1 MMAFTLLFAISIPT
15 QLVAQNKKLIKE
27 AKDGNG
33 EAQAMLS
40 TYYFKG
46 IEGFDRDIEQ
56 AKFWAGKAEES
67 ARNGSWEAQAWLVSR
82 LFHGDQVYR
91 KNLNLALRWADATLN
106 NNNLQGENRK
116 VFVEFRERIVNEI
129 EKEKE
134 SKLEE
139 ERAKLSPS
147 DLAEQII
154 RTIRDFNF
162 NLEKELALFSEEEKL
177 TNTLLSM
184 AKSDERREALLK
196 VYDFLNL
203 VANSYKYGV
212 GLAQG
217 HKGMER
223 GKKEIEL
230 AEQIKKRLNE
240 EGDITFGFLPGQR
253 EDDIVVRSA
262 DERVLGAG
270 TKIRRKNGVLTVNN
284 NGGMTLTMD
293 DGTVF
298 NGYFKEQVNFY
309 GDSNQYGHLEQF
321 ADAKLLLAE
330 EFTPYDG
337 VIQYADGKSDE
348 LNMGKSVT
356 AQVKAAKAAYEA
368 EMKAVKSELA
378 KLSQKYGAATI
389 NSLKTTGA
397 LKVGYSMTMLNDYL
411 KVCNRY
417 RTARV
422 KAENGQD
429 DPLGFYYFEPTVSE
443 VLKYGKTANRVKL
456 GGTRFANEFVLANCM
471 VANGKIAAIYQN
483 TTILAIKDL

>member
-1 MMAFTLLFAISIPT
+1 MRNLKLLFVV
-15 QLVAQNKKLIKE
+15 LVASVFLFPTKMSAQSDTDRMLENVYQMKLQN
-27 AKDGNG
+27 D
-33 EAQAMLS
+33 
-40 TYYFKG
+40 
-46 IEGFDRDIEQ
+46 
-56 AKFWAGKAEES
+56 ES
-67 ARNGSWEAQAWLVSR
+67 
-82 LFHGDQVYR
+82 
-91 KNLNLALRWADATLN
+91 
-106 NNNLQGENRK
+106 LQ
-116 VFVEFRERIVNEI
+116 
-129 EKEKE
+129 
-134 SKLEE
+134 
-139 ERAKLSPS
+139 ERARQFGPTPNDSQKFLLQRLKSQLDNDLEDVCKGLLAKGLTKEQIQSYFAKRQKEDSERGKDPTE
-147 DLAEQII
+147 LAEQII
-154 RTIRDFNF
+154 RTIRDFD
-162 NLEKELALFSEEEKL
+162 LEKELALFSEEEKL

-203 VANSYKYGV
+203 VANSYRYGAE
-212 GLAQG
+212 LAEG
-217 HKGMER
+217 HKGTER
-223 GKKEIEL
+223 GNKEIAL

-337 VIQYADGKSDE
+337 VIQYADGKSDK

-356 AQVKAAKAAYEA
+356 AQVEAAKAAYEA

-429 DPLGFYYFEPTVSE
+429 DPLGFHYFEPTVSE

>member
-1 MMAFTLLFAISIPT
+1 MTKFRFLMMAFTLLFAMSIPT
-15 QLVAQNKKLIKE
+15 QLLAQNKKLIKE
-27 AKDGNG
+27 AKDGSG

-46 IEGFDRDIEQ
+46 IEGLDRDIEQ

-91 KNLNLALRWADATLN
+91 KNLNLALKWADATLN

-154 RTIRDFNF
+154 RTIRDFN
-162 NLEKELALFSEEEKL
+162 LEKELALFSEEEKL

-203 VANSYKYGV
+203 VANSYKYGAE
-212 GLAQG
+212 LAQG

-230 AEQIKKRLNE
+230 AEQIKKRMHE
-240 EGDITFGFLPGQR
+240 EGDKTFGVSPE
-253 EDDIVVRSA
+253 EDVSRL
-262 DERVLGAG
+262 R
-270 TKIRRKNGVLTVNN
+270 KKNGVLSEDGRTF
-284 NGGMTLTMD
+284 TMN
-293 DGTVF
+293 DGTAF
-298 NGYFKEQVNFY
+298 TGYFKEELDLF
-309 GDSNQYGHLEQF
+309 GDSGQYYEVKGNREKVMA
-321 ADAKLLLAE
+321 ADEL
-330 EFTPYDG
+330 TPYHG
-337 VIQYADGKSDE
+337 TIKYANGTTDELRAGKSE
-348 LNMGKSVT
+348 NAKK
-356 AQVKAAKAAYEA
+356 KASKAEYEA
-368 EMKAVKSELA
+368 AMKTSKAEFA
-378 KLSQKYGAATI
+378 KLSKKYGAPI
-389 NSLKTTGA
+389 NNIKSTG
-397 LKVGYSMTMLNDYL
+397 KVNVGYSITMLDEYI
-411 KVCNRY
+411 KVYNKY
-417 RTARV
+417 KSARI

-429 DPLGFYYFEPTVSE
+429 DPLGLHYYQPTVSE
-443 VLKYGKTANRVKL
+443 AITYGKTAKRVKL
-456 GGTRFANEFVLANCM
+456 GGTIFANEIVVGEFM
-471 VANGKIAAIYQN
+471 VVNGKIAAIFRQPY
-483 TTILAIKDL
+483 ILAVKDL

>member
-1 MMAFTLLFAISIPT
+1 
-15 QLVAQNKKLIKE
+15 
-27 AKDGNG
+27 
-33 EAQAMLS
+33 
-40 TYYFKG
+40 
-46 IEGFDRDIEQ
+46 
-56 AKFWAGKAEES
+56 
-67 ARNGSWEAQAWLVSR
+67 
-82 LFHGDQVYR
+82 
-91 KNLNLALRWADATLN
+91 
-106 NNNLQGENRK
+106 
-116 VFVEFRERIVNEI
+116 
-129 EKEKE
+129 
-134 SKLEE
+134 
-139 ERAKLSPS
+139 
-147 DLAEQII
+147 
-154 RTIRDFNF
+154 
-162 NLEKELALFSEEEKL
+162 
-177 TNTLLSM
+177 M
-184 AKSDERREALLK
+184 AKSDERKEALLK

-443 VLKYGKTANRVKL
+443 VLKYGKTSKRMKL

-483 TTILAIKDL
+483 TTLLAIKDL

>member
-1 MMAFTLLFAISIPT
+1 MRKFKLLFVVLMASVFFMPSE
-15 QLVAQNKKLIKE
+15 LFAQ
-27 AKDGNG
+27 
-33 EAQAMLS
+33 S
-40 TYYFKG
+40 
-46 IEGFDRDIEQ
+46 
-56 AKFWAGKAEES
+56 
-67 ARNGSWEAQAWLVSR
+67 
-82 LFHGDQVYR
+82 
-91 KNLNLALRWADATLN
+91 
-106 NNNLQGENRK
+106 
-116 VFVEFRERIVNEI
+116 NE
-129 EKEKE
+129 
-134 SKLEE
+134 LEE
-139 ERAKLSPS
+139 LHSMQEQYRNMKRSFDSEKDNLPPNIVQRRQAQLSELEQNIKTLEQKLNVSGVKTQTPTY
-147 DLAEQII
+147 LGEQII
-154 RTIRDFNF
+154 ETIKNRN
-162 NLEKELALFSEEEKL
+162 ASFSEEENL

-184 AKSDERREALLK
+184 DKSDERKGALLK
-196 VYDFLNL
+196 VYNCLYEF
-203 VANSYKYGV
+203 ANMYFDAAE
-212 GLAQG
+212 AQLGRAG
-217 HKGMER
+217 HKGTER
-223 GKKEIEL
+223 GNKEIAL
-230 AEQIKKRLNE
+230 AEQIKKRMND
-240 EGDITFGFLPGQR
+240 EGDKTFGLLSGQR
-253 EDDIVVRSA
+253 EDDIVVRTA

-270 TKIRRKNGVLTVNN
+270 TKIKRKNGVLTVNN
-284 NGGMTLTMD
+284 DGGMTLTMN

-309 GDSNQYGHLEQF
+309 GDSNQYGHLEHF

-337 VIQYADGKSDE
+337 VIQYADGKSDK

-429 DPLGFYYFEPTVSE
+429 DPLGFHYFEPTVSE

-471 VANGKIAAIYQN
+471 VAKIAAIYQN

>member
-1 MMAFTLLFAISIPT
+1 MRKFKLLFVV
-15 QLVAQNKKLIKE
+15 LVASIFFMPSELF
-27 AKDGNG
+27 
-33 EAQAMLS
+33 AQS
-40 TYYFKG
+40 
-46 IEGFDRDIEQ
+46 
-56 AKFWAGKAEES
+56 
-67 ARNGSWEAQAWLVSR
+67 
-82 LFHGDQVYR
+82 
-91 KNLNLALRWADATLN
+91 
-106 NNNLQGENRK
+106 
-116 VFVEFRERIVNEI
+116 NE
-129 EKEKE
+129 
-134 SKLEE
+134 LEE
-139 ERAKLSPS
+139 LHSMQEQYRNMKRSFDSEKDNLPPNIVQRRQAQLSEMEQNIKALEQKLNANGVETQTPTF
-147 DLAEQII
+147 LGEQILA
-154 RTIRDFNF
+154 TIKNP
-162 NLEKELALFSEEEKL
+162 NASFSEEENMI
-177 TNTLLSM
+177 NTLLSLD
-184 AKSDERREALLK
+184 KSDERKSALLN
-196 VYDFLNL
+196 VY
-203 VANSYKYGV
+203 NSLIEYSSAIFDSSMLGFK
-212 GLAQG
+212 G
-217 HKGMER
+217 HKGTER
-223 GKKEIEL
+223 GNKEIAL
-230 AEQIKKRLNE
+230 AEQIKKSMND
-240 EGDITFGFLPGQR
+240 EGDKTFGLLPGQR
-253 EDDIVVRSA
+253 EVDIVVRTA

-270 TKIRRKNGVLTVNN
+270 TKLRRKNGVLTVNN
-284 NGGMTLTMD
+284 DGGMTLTMN

-309 GDSNQYGHLEQF
+309 GDSNQYGHLEHF

-337 VIQYADGKSDE
+337 VIQYADGKSDK

-429 DPLGFYYFEPTVSE
+429 DPLGFHYFEPTVSE
-443 VLKYGKTANRVKL
+443 VLKYGKTSKRMKL

>member
-1 MMAFTLLFAISIPT
+1 MGCRRPEREYGGVCAFFFT
-15 QLVAQNKKLIKE
+15 QLVSADSPIEEVVKSNSYKPINYRIMRKFKLLFVVLVASIFFMPSELFAQ
-27 AKDGNG
+27 
-33 EAQAMLS
+33 S
-40 TYYFKG
+40 
-46 IEGFDRDIEQ
+46 
-56 AKFWAGKAEES
+56 
-67 ARNGSWEAQAWLVSR
+67 
-82 LFHGDQVYR
+82 
-91 KNLNLALRWADATLN
+91 
-106 NNNLQGENRK
+106 
-116 VFVEFRERIVNEI
+116 NE
-129 EKEKE
+129 
-134 SKLEE
+134 LEE
-139 ERAKLSPS
+139 LHSMQEQYRNMKRSFNSEKDNLPPNIVQRRQAQLSEMEQNIKALEQKLNANGVETQTPTF
-147 DLAEQII
+147 LGEQILA
-154 RTIRDFNF
+154 TIKNP
-162 NLEKELALFSEEEKL
+162 NASFSEEENII
-177 TNTLLSM
+177 NTLLSLD
-184 AKSDERREALLK
+184 KSDERKSALLK
-196 VYDFLNL
+196 VY
-203 VANSYKYGV
+203 NSLIEYSSAIFDSSMLGFK
-212 GLAQG
+212 G
-217 HKGMER
+217 HKGTER
-223 GKKEIEL
+223 GNKEIEL
-230 AEQIKKRLNE
+230 AEQIKKRMND
-240 EGDITFGFLPGQR
+240 EGDKTFGLLPGQR
-253 EDDIVVRSA
+253 EDDIVVRTA

-284 NGGMTLTMD
+284 YGGMTLTMD

-337 VIQYADGKSDE
+337 VIQYADGKSDK

-417 RTARV
+417 RSALA
-422 KAENGQD
+422 KANNGQD
-429 DPLGFYYFEPTVSE
+429 DPLGFHYFEPTVSE

-456 GGTRFANEFVLANCM
+456 GGTKFANEWVLANCM

>member
-1 MMAFTLLFAISIPT
+1 MRKFKLLFVV
-15 QLVAQNKKLIKE
+15 LVASIFYLPSDVYGQNYDLENLQFLKEEYNKLKPAFDKGKLRDYQLKEFQILEQKIKE
-27 AKDGNG
+27 LEDKING
-33 EAQAMLS
+33 KS
-40 TYYFKG
+40 TKS
-46 IEGFDRDIEQ
+46 Q
-56 AKFWAGKAEES
+56 
-67 ARNGSWEAQAWLVSR
+67 
-82 LFHGDQVYR
+82 
-91 KNLNLALRWADATLN
+91 
-106 NNNLQGENRK
+106 
-116 VFVEFRERIVNEI
+116 
-129 EKEKE
+129 
-134 SKLEE
+134 
-139 ERAKLSPS
+139 SPS
-147 DLAEQII
+147 ELGEQILA
-154 RTIRDFNF
+154 TIKNRN
-162 NLEKELALFSEEEKL
+162 ATFSEEEKL

-203 VANSYKYGV
+203 VANSYTYGAE

-217 HKGMER
+217 HIGTER
-223 GKKEIEL
+223 GNKEIAL

-240 EGDITFGFLPGQR
+240 EGDKTFGFLPGQR
-253 EDDIVVRSA
+253 EDDIVVRTA

-309 GDSNQYGHLEQF
+309 GDSNQYGDLELF

-337 VIQYADGKSDE
+337 VIHYADGKSDK

-429 DPLGFYYFEPTVSE
+429 DPLGFHYFEPTVSE

>member
-1 MMAFTLLFAISIPT
+1 MRKLKLLFVVLMASIFFMPSE
-15 QLVAQNKKLIKE
+15 LFAQNNDLAKLRSLQEKYNSMLPAYNKGKLRGQQLDEFNKLGQEIK
-27 AKDGNG
+27 
-33 EAQAMLS
+33 S
-40 TYYFKG
+40 
-46 IEGFDRDIEQ
+46 
-56 AKFWAGKAEES
+56 
-67 ARNGSWEAQAWLVSR
+67 
-82 LFHGDQVYR
+82 
-91 KNLNLALRWADATLN
+91 
-106 NNNLQGENRK
+106 
-116 VFVEFRERIVNEI
+116 
-129 EKEKE
+129 
-134 SKLEE
+134 LEE
-139 ERAKLSPS
+139 KINGKSTKSQSPS

-154 RTIRDFNF
+154 RTIRDFN
-162 NLEKELALFSEEEKL
+162 LGKELALFSEEEKL

-184 AKSDERREALLK
+184 AKSDERKEALLK

-203 VANSYKYGV
+203 VANSYQYGV

>member
-1 MMAFTLLFAISIPT
+1 MRKLKLLFVVLMASIFFMPSE
-15 QLVAQNKKLIKE
+15 LFAQNNDLAKLRSLQEKYNSMLPAYNKGKLRGQQLDEFNKLGQEIK
-27 AKDGNG
+27 
-33 EAQAMLS
+33 S
-40 TYYFKG
+40 
-46 IEGFDRDIEQ
+46 
-56 AKFWAGKAEES
+56 
-67 ARNGSWEAQAWLVSR
+67 
-82 LFHGDQVYR
+82 
-91 KNLNLALRWADATLN
+91 
-106 NNNLQGENRK
+106 
-116 VFVEFRERIVNEI
+116 
-129 EKEKE
+129 
-134 SKLEE
+134 LEE
-139 ERAKLSPS
+139 KINGKSTKSQSPS

-154 RTIRDFNF
+154 RTIRDFN
-162 NLEKELALFSEEEKL
+162 LGKELALFSEEEKL

-184 AKSDERREALLK
+184 AKSDERKEALLK

-284 NGGMTLTMD
+284 NGGMTSTMD
-293 DGTVF
+293 GGTVF
-298 NGYFKEQVNFY
+298 NGYFKERVNCY

>member
-1 MMAFTLLFAISIPT
+1 
-15 QLVAQNKKLIKE
+15 
-27 AKDGNG
+27 
-33 EAQAMLS
+33 MLS
-40 TYYFKG
+40 NPS
-46 IEGFDRDIEQ
+46 E
-56 AKFWAGKAEES
+56 
-67 ARNGSWEAQAWLVSR
+67 L
-82 LFHGDQVYR
+82 
-91 KNLNLALRWADATLN
+91 
-106 NNNLQGENRK
+106 GEN
-116 VFVEFRERIVNEI
+116 IV
-129 EKEKE
+129 K
-134 SKLEE
+134 
-139 ERAKLSPS
+139 
-147 DLAEQII
+147 
-154 RTIRDFNF
+154 TIKNPD
-162 NLEKELALFSEEEKL
+162 ASYSEEEKL

-203 VANSYKYGV
+203 VANSYTYGAE

-217 HKGMER
+217 HIGTER
-223 GKKEIEL
+223 GNKEIAL

-309 GDSNQYGHLEQF
+309 GDSNQYGYLEQF

-337 VIQYADGKSDE
+337 VIHYADGKSDK

-429 DPLGFYYFEPTVSE
+429 DPLGFHYFEPTVSE

-456 GGTRFANEFVLANCM
+456 GGTRFANEWVLANCM

>member
-1 MMAFTLLFAISIPT
+1 MRKFKLLFVVLMASIFFMP
-15 QLVAQNKKLIKE
+15 LDVSAQN
-27 AKDGNG
+27 D
-33 EAQAMLS
+33 
-40 TYYFKG
+40 T
-46 IEGFDRDIEQ
+46 DRLLENVYQ
-56 AKFWAGKAEES
+56 AKIQ
-67 ARNGSWEAQAWLVSR
+67 N
-82 LFHGDQVYR
+82 D
-91 KNLNLALRWADATLN
+91 
-106 NNNLQGENRK
+106 
-116 VFVEFRERIVNEI
+116 NEI
-129 EKEKE
+129 RE
-134 SKLEE
+134 
-139 ERAKLSPS
+139 
-147 DLAEQII
+147 
-154 RTIRDFNF
+154 
-162 NLEKELALFSEEEKL
+162 LEKQLGPNSTAQQKEFVQTLKSQYEWDMKALYDDLIAKGLTKAQIENYFAKRQKEDAGRGNNPTELGDKILATIKNRNASFSEEENL

-203 VANSYKYGV
+203 VANSYTYGAE

-217 HKGMER
+217 HIGTER
-223 GKKEIEL
+223 GNKEIAL

-309 GDSNQYGHLEQF
+309 GDSNQYGHLEHF

-337 VIQYADGKSDE
+337 VIQYADGKSDK

-429 DPLGFYYFEPTVSE
+429 DPLGFHYFEPTVSE

-456 GGTRFANEFVLANCM
+456 GGTRFANEWVLANCM

>member
-1 MMAFTLLFAISIPT
+1 MRKLKLLFVV
-15 QLVAQNKKLIKE
+15 LVASIFYLPSDVYGQNYDLENLQFLKEEYNKLKPAFDKGKLRDYQLKEFQILEQKIKE
-27 AKDGNG
+27 LEDKING
-33 EAQAMLS
+33 KS
-40 TYYFKG
+40 TKS
-46 IEGFDRDIEQ
+46 Q
-56 AKFWAGKAEES
+56 
-67 ARNGSWEAQAWLVSR
+67 
-82 LFHGDQVYR
+82 
-91 KNLNLALRWADATLN
+91 
-106 NNNLQGENRK
+106 
-116 VFVEFRERIVNEI
+116 
-129 EKEKE
+129 
-134 SKLEE
+134 
-139 ERAKLSPS
+139 SPS
-147 DLAEQII
+147 ELGEQILA
-154 RTIRDFNF
+154 TIKNRN
-162 NLEKELALFSEEEKL
+162 ATFSEEEKL

-184 AKSDERREALLK
+184 DKSDERKGALLK
-196 VYDFLNL
+196 VYNYLNT
-203 VANSYKYGV
+203 VANMYFDAAE
-212 GLAQG
+212 AQLGRAG
-217 HKGMER
+217 HKGTER
-223 GKKEIEL
+223 GNKEIAL

-253 EDDIVVRSA
+253 EDDIVVRTA

-270 TKIRRKNGVLTVNN
+270 TKIKRKNGVLTVNN
-284 NGGMTLTMD
+284 NGGMTLTMN

-309 GDSNQYGHLEQF
+309 GDSNQYGHLEHF

-330 EFTPYDG
+330 ELTPYDG
-337 VIQYADGKSDE
+337 IIQYPDGKSDK

-429 DPLGFYYFEPTVSE
+429 DPLGFHYFEPTVSE

>member
-1 MMAFTLLFAISIPT
+1 MGCRRPEREYGEVCAFFFT
-15 QLVAQNKKLIKE
+15 QLVSADSPIEEVVKSNSYKPKNYRIMRKFKLLFVVLVASIFFMPSELFAQNNDLAKLRSLQEKYNSMLPAYNKGKLRGQQLDEFNKLGQEIK
-27 AKDGNG
+27 
-33 EAQAMLS
+33 S
-40 TYYFKG
+40 
-46 IEGFDRDIEQ
+46 
-56 AKFWAGKAEES
+56 
-67 ARNGSWEAQAWLVSR
+67 
-82 LFHGDQVYR
+82 
-91 KNLNLALRWADATLN
+91 
-106 NNNLQGENRK
+106 
-116 VFVEFRERIVNEI
+116 
-129 EKEKE
+129 
-134 SKLEE
+134 LEE
-139 ERAKLSPS
+139 KINGKSTKSQSPS

-154 RTIRDFNF
+154 RTIRDFD
-162 NLEKELALFSEEEKL
+162 LEKELALFSEEEKL

-203 VANSYKYGV
+203 VANSYKYGAE
-212 GLAQG
+212 LAQG

-230 AEQIKKRLNE
+230 AEQIKKRMHE
-240 EGDITFGFLPGQR
+240 EGDKTFGVSPE
-253 EDDIVVRSA
+253 EDVSRL
-262 DERVLGAG
+262 R
-270 TKIRRKNGVLTVNN
+270 KKNGVLSEDGRTF
-284 NGGMTLTMD
+284 TMN

-298 NGYFKEQVNFY
+298 TGYFKEELDLF
-309 GDSNQYGHLEQF
+309 GDSGQYYEVKGNREKVMA
-321 ADAKLLLAE
+321 ADEL
-330 EFTPYDG
+330 TPYHG
-337 VIQYADGKSDE
+337 TIKYANGTTDELRAGKSE
-348 LNMGKSVT
+348 NAKK
-356 AQVKAAKAAYEA
+356 KAAKAAYEA

-429 DPLGFYYFEPTVSE
+429 DPLGFHYFEPTVSE

-456 GGTRFANEFVLANCM
+456 GGTKFANEWVLANCM

>member
-1 MMAFTLLFAISIPT
+1 MRKLKLLFVVLMASIFFMPSE
-15 QLVAQNKKLIKE
+15 LFAQNNDLAKLRSLQEKYNSMLPAYNKGKLRGQQLDEFNKLGQEIK
-27 AKDGNG
+27 
-33 EAQAMLS
+33 S
-40 TYYFKG
+40 
-46 IEGFDRDIEQ
+46 
-56 AKFWAGKAEES
+56 
-67 ARNGSWEAQAWLVSR
+67 
-82 LFHGDQVYR
+82 
-91 KNLNLALRWADATLN
+91 
-106 NNNLQGENRK
+106 
-116 VFVEFRERIVNEI
+116 
-129 EKEKE
+129 
-134 SKLEE
+134 LEE
-139 ERAKLSPS
+139 KINGKSTKSQSPS

-154 RTIRDFNF
+154 RTIRDFN
-162 NLEKELALFSEEEKL
+162 LGKELALFSEEEKL

-184 AKSDERREALLK
+184 AKSDERKEALLK

-309 GDSNQYGHLEQF
+309 GDSNQYGHLEHF

-337 VIQYADGKSDE
+337 VIQYADGKSDK

-429 DPLGFYYFEPTVSE
+429 DPLGFHYFEPTVSE

>member
-1 MMAFTLLFAISIPT
+1 MRKLKLLFVV
-15 QLVAQNKKLIKE
+15 LVASIFYLPSELFAQNNDLAKLRSLQEKYNSMLPAYNKGKLRGQQLDEFNKLGQEIK
-27 AKDGNG
+27 
-33 EAQAMLS
+33 S
-40 TYYFKG
+40 
-46 IEGFDRDIEQ
+46 
-56 AKFWAGKAEES
+56 
-67 ARNGSWEAQAWLVSR
+67 
-82 LFHGDQVYR
+82 
-91 KNLNLALRWADATLN
+91 
-106 NNNLQGENRK
+106 
-116 VFVEFRERIVNEI
+116 
-129 EKEKE
+129 
-134 SKLEE
+134 LEE
-139 ERAKLSPS
+139 KINGKSTKSQSPS

-154 RTIRDFNF
+154 RTIRDFN
-162 NLEKELALFSEEEKL
+162 LGKELALFSEEEKL

-184 AKSDERREALLK
+184 AKSDERKEALLK

>member
-1 MMAFTLLFAISIPT
+1 MGCRRPEREYGGVCAFFFAQLVSADSPIEEVVKSNSYKPINYRIMRKFKLLFVV
-15 QLVAQNKKLIKE
+15 LVASIFFMPSELF
-27 AKDGNG
+27 
-33 EAQAMLS
+33 AQS
-40 TYYFKG
+40 
-46 IEGFDRDIEQ
+46 
-56 AKFWAGKAEES
+56 
-67 ARNGSWEAQAWLVSR
+67 
-82 LFHGDQVYR
+82 
-91 KNLNLALRWADATLN
+91 
-106 NNNLQGENRK
+106 
-116 VFVEFRERIVNEI
+116 NE
-129 EKEKE
+129 
-134 SKLEE
+134 LEE
-139 ERAKLSPS
+139 LHSMQEQYRNMKRSFDSEKDNLPPNIVQRRQAQLSEMEQNIKALEQKLNANGVETQTPS

-154 RTIRDFNF
+154 RTIRDFD
-162 NLEKELALFSEEEKL
+162 LEKELALFSEEEKL

-203 VANSYKYGV
+203 VANSYKYGAE
-212 GLAQG
+212 LAQG

-230 AEQIKKRLNE
+230 AEQIKKRMHE
-240 EGDITFGFLPGQR
+240 EGDKTFGVSPE
-253 EDDIVVRSA
+253 EDVSRL
-262 DERVLGAG
+262 R
-270 TKIRRKNGVLTVNN
+270 KKNGVLSEDGRTF
-284 NGGMTLTMD
+284 TMN

-298 NGYFKEQVNFY
+298 TGYFKEELDLF
-309 GDSNQYGHLEQF
+309 GDSGQYYEVKGNREKVMA
-321 ADAKLLLAE
+321 ADEL
-330 EFTPYDG
+330 TPYHG
-337 VIQYADGKSDE
+337 TIKYANGTTDELRAGKSE
-348 LNMGKSVT
+348 NAKK
-356 AQVKAAKAAYEA
+356 KAAKAAYEA

-429 DPLGFYYFEPTVSE
+429 DPLGFHYFEPTVSE

-456 GGTRFANEFVLANCM
+456 GGTKFANEWVLANCM

>member
-1 MMAFTLLFAISIPT
+1 MRKLKLLFVVLLASMFFMPSE
-15 QLVAQNKKLIKE
+15 LFAQNNDLAKLRSLQEKYNSMLPAYNKGKLRGQQLDEFNKLGQEIK
-27 AKDGNG
+27 
-33 EAQAMLS
+33 S
-40 TYYFKG
+40 
-46 IEGFDRDIEQ
+46 
-56 AKFWAGKAEES
+56 
-67 ARNGSWEAQAWLVSR
+67 
-82 LFHGDQVYR
+82 
-91 KNLNLALRWADATLN
+91 
-106 NNNLQGENRK
+106 
-116 VFVEFRERIVNEI
+116 
-129 EKEKE
+129 
-134 SKLEE
+134 LEE
-139 ERAKLSPS
+139 KINGKSTKSQSPS

-154 RTIRDFNF
+154 RTIRDFN
-162 NLEKELALFSEEEKL
+162 LGKELALFSEEEKL

-184 AKSDERREALLK
+184 EKSDERKEALLK
-196 VYDFLNL
+196 VYDFLNV

-212 GLAQG
+212 ELAQG

-230 AEQIKKRLNE
+230 AEQIKKRMNE